1 MSGAMAAQLMFTVF
15 LSAAP
20 LSRYDIN
27 DASVNSIMLL
37 RALDPSSDRP
47 LHEQVAASLRRAIVE
62 DCKPGDR
69 LPTASD
75 VAAALGVNAN
85 TALRALRSLRDE
97 GVVEFRRGRGITVAS
112 RGDERGRLSELV
124 AQLLFEAR
132 RSGFTVDEVIE
143 MMREQE

>member
-1 MSGAMAAQLMFTVF
+1 
-15 LSAAP
+15 
-20 LSRYDIN
+20 
-27 DASVNSIMLL
+27 MLL

-62 DCKPGDR
+62 DCTPGDR

-112 RGDERGRLSELV
+112 HGDKRGRLMELI
-124 AQLLFEAR
+124 AQLLAEAR
-132 RSGFTVDEVIE
+132 RTGFTVDEVIE